1 MKTLSVIATATLFLF
16 HTMVNANTR
25 GEGEHR
31 FGPETAE
38 NVACT
43 IAEEKAKENA
53 IANFVGELIEFQ
65 TNEICKDTQCTTHR
79 AYFSE
84 ISGEIR
90 RVLRKQ
96 SFVAPE
102 NKASVCI
109 VELDADVVKI
119 ENSIAIS
126 IKGKNQLVN
135 GERFGIRLTAN
146 RTGNLTIFNMTDDK
160 YRMIHQVKVNT
171 SNIEHVFPTSGKFQA
186 ILPSNKY
193 QSNEILVFLFTEN
206 NLTFDEV
213 YSKMEFERLVKDL
226 PFRERKLV
234 SHQINI
240 TR

>member
-1 MKTLSVIATATLFLF
+1 MKKLSVIAFAIACGAA
-16 HTMVNANTR
+16 NANIR

-38 NVACT
+38 NVACA

-53 IANFVGELIEFQ
+53 IANFVGELIEHQ
-65 TNEICKDTQCTTHR
+65 TNEVCRDTQCTTHR
-79 AYFSE
+79 TYFSE
-84 ISGEIR
+84 VSGEIR
-90 RVLRKQ
+90 RIIRKQ

-119 ENSIAIS
+119 ENSIDLRV
-126 IKGKNQLVN
+126 KGKNQLLN
-135 GERFGIRLTAN
+135 GERFGLQMVSN
-146 RTGNLTIFNMTDDK
+146 RIGNLAIFNMTDDK
-160 YRMIHQVKVNT
+160 YRLIYTVRIDKPNSELT
-171 SNIEHVFPTSGKFQA
+171 FPNGGKFQA
-186 ILPSNKY
+186 ILPNSKY
-193 QSNEILVFLFTEN
+193 QSNELLVFLFTEN
-206 NLTFDEV
+206 NLTYDDF

-226 PFRERKLV
+226 PFKNRKLI